1 MLLKSRDTQARST
14 SRLPNGCV
22 EFWQEAP
29 TMKPPNVDL
38 VSGGANS
45 AKLNAAL
52 GFLTVVEHPQ
62 HGLFGGY
69 LLLNLAGRPLEFH
82 CTTPVKPNRAQQILF
97 GPTLEPYLFGE
108 QIGRTLLAS
117 AKIEP
122 RVVCTDREP
131 ALAVGQYVDVPVVLV
146 LPPDASAEVE
156 GQPVPEP
163 ERQDA
168 TGAAEVRGRI
178 WRLDGTH
185 ASGRALH
192 EFRLGRNR
200 LAVPE
205 PGADQ
210 RRLVTDQLSELSD
223 SFDLAEP
230 FERIREAIE
239 EARRQGG

>member
-1 MLLKSRDTQARST
+1 
-14 SRLPNGCV
+14 
-22 EFWQEAP
+22 
-29 TMKPPNVDL
+29 MKPLDKHRF
-38 VSGGANS
+38 SGGAGD
-45 AKLNAAL
+45 AKSNAAL

-82 CTTPVKPNRAQQILF
+82 CTTPVKPNRAQQILY

-117 AKIEP
+117 AKIKP
-122 RVVCTDREP
+122 RVVCIDQEP

-146 LPPDASAEVE
+146 LPPDGSAEVADE
-156 GQPVPEP
+156 MIPDPRP
-163 ERQDA
+163 PDA
-168 TGAAEVRGRI
+168 GYGDDVGPKI
-178 WRLDGTH
+178 WRLDAAH
-185 ASGRALH
+185 AGGCRLRQ
-192 EFRLGRNR
+192 FTLGRNR

-205 PGADQ
+205 PGDDQ
-210 RRLVTDQLSELSD
+210 RRLVTDRLSELPG

-239 EARRQGG
+239 EARRGGGS